1 MLVVSD
7 SSALIALAG
16 IQQRGLL
23 KSLFAGI
30 TVPPAVAREVAPS
43 VALPEWVIIER
54 PQQPVGT
61 RILEHSLG
69 LGESETISLALE
81 KGADFVVLDDKPARR
96 LAAAIGLAVI
106 GTVGVLMRAEEKGLV
121 QAVRPH
127 LDALRAR
134 SFRISSFLY
143 DIVLTESGEP

>member
-1 MLVVSD
+1 MVSD

-16 IQQRGLL
+16 IQQLGLL
-23 KSLFAGI
+23 KPLFAGI
-30 TVPPAVAREVAPS
+30 TIPPAVAREVAPS
-43 VALPEWVIIER
+43 VVLPEWVIIER
-54 PQQPVGT
+54 PQQPVGA

-106 GTVGVLMRAEEKGLV
+106 GTVGVLMRAKEKGLV

-143 DIVLTESGEP
+143 DLVLTESGEL

>member
-1 MLVVSD
+1 MRPYR
-7 SSALIALAG
+7 A
-16 IQQRGLL
+16 
-23 KSLFAGI
+23 
-30 TVPPAVAREVAPS
+30 
-43 VALPEWVIIER
+43 
-54 PQQPVGT
+54 PQQVVG
-61 RILEHSLG
+61 EKSGLG

-106 GTVGVLMRAEEKGLV
+106 GTVGILMRAKEKGLV

-134 SFRISSFLY
+134 SFRVSSFLY
-143 DIVLTESGEP
+143 DLVLTESGEL